1 MIGLLFRRLLKAV
14 SGNSD
19 EGASDGS
26 ADDGEFA
33 GSLLDWSV
41 NYGHGPDGGRG
52 EAAREMAQIQEKA
65 ELLDEQDQ
73 HRR

>member
-1 MIGLLFRRLLKAV
+1 MTRLLLRRLLAAI
-14 SGNSD
+14 SGDGEGSD
-19 EGASDGS
+19 D
-26 ADDGEFA
+26 DDGQFA

-65 ELLDEQDQ
+65 ELLDEQDR

>member
-1 MIGLLFRRLLKAV
+1 MIGRIVQLLTGGPH
-14 SGNSD
+14 SED
-19 EGASDGS
+19 EERDGAS
-26 ADDGEFA
+26 AFA

-52 EAAREMAQIQEKA
+52 EAAREMAEIQAQA
-65 ELLDEQDQ
+65 ELLDEQDH

>member
-1 MIGLLFRRLLKAV
+1 MTRLLLRRLLNAL
-14 SGNSD
+14 SGDDSGSD
-19 EGASDGS
+19 DESQ
-26 ADDGEFA
+26 FT

-65 ELLDEQDQ
+65 EVLDEQDQ